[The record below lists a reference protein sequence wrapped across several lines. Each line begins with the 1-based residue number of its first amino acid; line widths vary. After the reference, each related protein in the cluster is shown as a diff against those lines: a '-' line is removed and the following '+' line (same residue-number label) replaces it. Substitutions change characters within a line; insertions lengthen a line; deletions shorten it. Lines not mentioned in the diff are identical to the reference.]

1 MDQITHE
8 MRMEHWKQII
18 TQCQSRP
25 EGQSAKQWM
34 RENGISDKSYYYW
47 QRRIRQEAYA
57 EIKSASPLV
66 AVPTRPAND
75 EISFAEITP
84 EVQPESN
91 RESVEKPDAI
101 IKTANCSIVIS
112 NSISPALR
120 QSITEVCCD
129 IQPVRNSKAQ

>member
-57 EIKSASPLV
+57 EIKSASPLA
-66 AVPTRPAND
+66 AVPTHPTND

-84 EVQPESN
+84 KVQPEPN

-101 IKTANCSIVIS
+101 IKTANCSIAIS
-112 NSISPALR
+112 NSISPRLL
-120 QSITEVCCD
+120 QSIMEVL
-129 IQPVRNSKAQ
+129 VHA

>member
-57 EIKSASPLV
+57 EIKPVSPLA
-66 AVPTRPAND
+66 AVPT
-75 EISFAEITP
+75 
-84 EVQPESN
+84 
-91 RESVEKPDAI
+91 
-101 IKTANCSIVIS
+101 
-112 NSISPALR
+112 
-120 QSITEVCCD
+120 
-129 IQPVRNSKAQ
+129 